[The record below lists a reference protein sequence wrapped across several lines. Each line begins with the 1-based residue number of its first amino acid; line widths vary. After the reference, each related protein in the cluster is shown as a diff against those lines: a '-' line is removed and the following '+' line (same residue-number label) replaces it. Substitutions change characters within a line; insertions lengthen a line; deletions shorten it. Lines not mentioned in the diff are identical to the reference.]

1 MQRALSRPT
10 ILPDLDELIGQDQS
24 DADAPRNYLELYG
37 FAHAPFS
44 TGGGQTGF
52 VLGEA
57 HRRALEALVGAIIA
71 GKSHV
76 VLTGEGQ
83 TGKSVLLETAVTM
96 LLERG
101 QAVITVTNKAP
112 GALSLK
118 RLLSKVIGIPEPIK
132 LTKAETDRAHALL
145 INPPPDGGHCVLAID
160 DAETLS
166 AGALRYL
173 TQLSHHET
181 CRPQIVFVGAPAVW
195 PMLRQGEYR
204 ALTQQVGVR
213 LRVSR
218 LTTDEAR
225 DYIERRLWV
234 AGSETRKVL
243 SPAAVA
249 DLVVRT
255 EGIPGRLNAALDRVF
270 MAGFEHGHA
279 RVTPQTVRIALG
291 VSRPAT
297 IRPSAPRRGP
307 PVWLI
312 AGTSLAIALGAAL
325 YANRDI
331 LPAPAAVFSSVTAP
345 TR

>member
-10 ILPDLDELIGQDQS
+10 ILPDLDELIGPAQ
-24 DADAPRNYLELYG
+24 ANTNAPRNYLELYG

-44 TGGGQTGF
+44 TSGTHSGL
-52 VLGEA
+52 VLGES

-71 GKSHV
+71 GKSSV
-76 VLTGEGQ
+76 VLTGESQ
-83 TGKSVLLETAVTM
+83 TGKTVLLETAVAM
-96 LLERG
+96 LRERA
-101 QAVITVTNKAP
+101 QPVITITNKAP

-118 RLLSKVIGIPEPIK
+118 RLLSKVISIPEPVK
-132 LTKAETDRAHALL
+132 LSKAETDRAHAIL
-145 INPPPDGGHCVLAID
+145 INSPGVGSRCVLAID

-213 LRVSR
+213 LRVTR

-225 DYIERRLWV
+225 EYIERRLWV

-249 DLVVRT
+249 DILVRT

-270 MAGFEHGHA
+270 VAGFEHGHA

-312 AGTSLAIALGAAL
+312 AGTSLAIAFGVTA

-331 LPAPAAVFSSVTAP
+331 LPNPAVMFSRVSAPA
-345 TR
+345 R